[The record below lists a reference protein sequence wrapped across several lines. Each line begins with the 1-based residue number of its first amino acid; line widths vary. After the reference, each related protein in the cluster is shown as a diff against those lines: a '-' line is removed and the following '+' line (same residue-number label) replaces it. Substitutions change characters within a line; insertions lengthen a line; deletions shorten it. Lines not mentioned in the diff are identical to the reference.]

1 MSGEG
6 FEEEIALQS
15 RSSESK
21 GAALYHCHFSRST
34 TVYVGVP
41 VGGVARIR
49 GFCQQKVVLLTRG
62 KSLNWSAV
70 WGVGLR
76 GTGWGRFKSSGK
88 GQPQHLGRKQF
99 GM

>member
-6 FEEEIALQS
+6 FEAEIALQN

-34 TVYVGVP
+34 AVYVGVP

-49 GFCQQKVVLLTRG
+49 GFCQQRMVLLTRG
-62 KSLNWSAV
+62 KSLHWSGV
-70 WGVGLR
+70 WGGGLSGVG
-76 GTGWGRFKSSGK
+76 
-88 GQPQHLGRKQF
+88 
-99 GM
+99 